1 MKQNVLF
8 FGKRCKDIQIEM
20 LESKL
25 LGVQDNSQDGLKRKH
40 QQIVSKFSVRLH
52 NLVDLKFLLMM
63 FKAVHGTL
71 PADVL
76 KSSAISN
83 NSAEHRRKLHT

>member
-8 FGKRCKDIQIEM
+8 
-20 LESKL
+20 LER
-25 LGVQDNSQDGLKRKH
+25 GVKIYRLKCLKVNCLVFRDNSQDGLKRKH

-52 NLVDLKFLLMM
+52 NLDDLKFLLMM
-63 FKAVHGTL
+63 FNAVHGTL

-76 KSSAISN
+76 KSCAISN

>member
-1 MKQNVLF
+1 
-8 FGKRCKDIQIEM
+8 M

-40 QQIVSKFSVRLH
+40 QHIVSKFSVRLH
-52 NLVDLKFLLMM
+52 NLDDLKFLLMM
-63 FKAVHGTL
+63 FNAVHGTL

-76 KSSAISN
+76 KSCAISN